1 VAKAKKLLADA
12 GYPNGQGFGKLI
24 VNTWVSAS
32 LPFMPEAATLMAD
45 TWRREL
51 GLDVEV
57 KVGEEAALNAARRNG
72 ELNGQITVRDN
83 EARLDGASILRS
95 GYGTPTQGDRQH
107 HDQALFE
114 EVTKTLAVTD
124 PALRGPALNAMYKR
138 LRDET
143 YELGVGYVNIPWG
156 AGPRVTNWQPF
167 AFSFFPS
174 GLHTIV
180 LK

>member
-1 VAKAKKLLADA
+1 MAKAKQLLADA
-12 GYPNGQGFGKLI
+12 GYPGGKGFGKLT
-24 VNTWVSAS
+24 VNTWISAS
-32 LPFMPEAATLMAD
+32 LPFLPEAATLMAD

-57 KVGEEAALNAARRNG
+57 KVGEEAAVNAARRNG

-95 GYGTPTQGDRQH
+95 SYGTPTQGDRQH
-107 HDQALFE
+107 HDQALFD
-114 EVTKTLAVTD
+114 EVTKTLSVTD
-124 PALRGPALNAMYKR
+124 LNQRGAALNTMYKR

-143 YELGVGYVNIPWG
+143 YELGIGYVNIPWG
-156 AGPRVTNWQPF
+156 VGPRVTAWQLF
-167 AFSFFPS
+167 TFSFFPS